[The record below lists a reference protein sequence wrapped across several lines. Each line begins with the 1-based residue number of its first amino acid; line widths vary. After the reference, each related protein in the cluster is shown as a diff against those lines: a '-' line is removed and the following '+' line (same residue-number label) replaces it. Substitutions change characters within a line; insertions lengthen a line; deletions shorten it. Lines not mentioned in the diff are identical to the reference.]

1 MVTLAANVCNEL
13 ASLLYGSNNKQL
25 TIMVSAPC
33 LFLLQ
38 FDYLFAIIFI
48 GSA

>member
-1 MVTLAANVCNEL
+1 MVTLSGNVCDEL

-38 FDYLFAIIFI
+38 FDYLFAIVFI
-48 GSA
+48 AFA

>member
-1 MVTLAANVCNEL
+1 MVTLAANVCDEL
-13 ASLLYGSNNKQL
+13 ACLLYGNNKQL

-48 GSA
+48 AFA